1 MTVFAF
7 PSGRKH
13 QQQQQSPGQAL
24 GEKENA
30 SHQTNGAR
38 FITSN
43 SNKDVAEVLPWKR
56 SPMATPGSGR
66 PPLESILPDEDSA
79 SPIPVVASSVHLD
92 MAASPTHGSEGC
104 FPTDSD
110 TSEHHL
116 RSPLRGSGEVGESE
130 VPLTPA
136 MAAAKDQSA
145 HGKES
150 STGKKKARWS
160 FRMARAVFSPGA
172 ALTTKPKDVDFKKSS
187 DAAID
192 FKQIGKFFP
201 FSWLRFAL
209 CMCGCDSASNA

>member
-13 QQQQQSPGQAL
+13 QQQQQVPGQAL

-30 SHQTNGAR
+30 SHQTNGTR
-38 FITSN
+38 FITSS
-43 SNKDVAEVLPWKR
+43 SNKDVAEAIPWKR
-56 SPMATPGSGR
+56 SPMTTPGSGR

-79 SPIPVVASSVHLD
+79 SATPVVSSSVHLD
-92 MAASPTHGSEGC
+92 LAASPTHGSEGC
-104 FPTDSD
+104 FPTESD
-110 TSEHHL
+110 TSEHSS
-116 RSPLRGSGEVGESE
+116 RSPLRESGEVGGSA

-145 HGKES
+145 QGRES
-150 STGKKKARWS
+150 GTGKKKARWS

-172 ALTTKPKDVDFKKSS
+172 ALAPKSKDVDYKKPS

-192 FKQIGKFFP
+192 FKQIGEFSPFP
-201 FSWLRFAL
+201 WFCFA
-209 CMCGCDSASNA
+209 